1 MEEASYQAYLHN
13 LMLKEG
19 AQDEEVLDMTV
30 IDNRQKGFS
39 STFDSNQEVSFKEK
53 RNQKGVQKKKR

>member
-13 LMLKEG
+13 LILKEG